1 MSNFAAEVARTM
13 SLARAASPE
22 RCGTLVRLVG
32 LRMEARGIMAPVG
45 SSCEVIGQD
54 GHKIEAEV
62 VGFNDKTLYLM
73 PLTEPVGIGPGAS
86 VRMAYD
92 LGTAAL
98 GPELLGRVI
107 DGRGEPLDGKPKPAC
122 KARLSLLGLP
132 INPMERGPIDSV
144 LDVGVKAI
152 NGLLTLGRGQRV
164 GLVAGS
170 GVGKSV
176 LLSML
181 TRNCVAD
188 VIVIALVGERSR
200 EVREFCDDQLD
211 ETSRARAVVVASPA
225 DTSPLARAKGAE
237 YATDVATWFRDQGKH
252 VVLIVD
258 SLTRYAMAQREI
270 GLSLGEAPVAR
281 GYPASVFGRLPALVE
296 RVGNGEKAEGSLTA
310 FYTVLLE
317 GDDVHDPV
325 ADAAR
330 GVLDGHIFLSR
341 ELADAGHYPAID
353 IEKSISRVMPKV
365 VSQEH
370 VLAARRIKQLI
381 SRHVRSRDMVAMGA
395 YMAGSDCLNWSSW
408 MLSSLV
414 GIVLANFIPPEWGL
428 GFAGILCLLGIQCS
442 LASSRMRIL
451 ASAVAGVA
459 AVVAY
464 ALPLKLNI
472 VFAIA
477 VAVVLCLTLE
487 RFKPT
492 PNHTGAA

>member
-1 MSNFAAEVARTM
+1 MSQADLQQYVDSQRAKLASLPLSVREGRVKRVSGLLVEVEGLPLSIGAQACVENSRQGNWVDAECIGFERDTTVLMAFDQMTGLSPGAVVYPLLTPQR
-13 SLARAASPE
+13 RAKGYQMRQGIASVP
-22 RCGTLVRLVG
+22 
-32 LRMEARGIMAPVG
+32 
-45 SSCEVIGQD
+45 
-54 GHKIEAEV
+54 
-62 VGFNDKTLYLM
+62 
-73 PLTEPVGIGPGAS
+73 IGPQ
-86 VRMAYD
+86 
-92 LGTAAL
+92 
-98 GPELLGRVI
+98 LLGRVV
-107 DGRGEPLDGKPKPAC
+107 DGLGRPLDGLGGASWSDNPLRCASPNPLKRKTIHEPLDT
-122 KARLSLLGLP
+122 
-132 INPMERGPIDSV
+132 
-144 LDVGVKAI
+144 GVRAI
-152 NGLLTLGRGQRV
+152 NAMLSVGRGQRM
-164 GLVAGS
+164 GLFAGS

-211 ETSRARAVVVASPA
+211 DASRARAVVVASPA

-281 GYPASVFGRLPALVE
+281 GYPASVFGKLPALVE
-296 RVGNGEKAEGSLTA
+296 KVGNGEHAEGSLTA

-365 VSQEH
+365 ASQEH

-381 SRHVRSRDMVAMGA
+381 SRHERSRDMVAMGA
-395 YMAGSDCLNWSSW
+395 YMQGTDPDLDAALRLWPHIQTFLQQESHQVADLEGS
-408 MLSSLV
+408 
-414 GIVLANFIPPEWGL
+414 ITAL
-428 GFAGILCLLGIQCS
+428 GSIAK
-442 LASSRMRIL
+442 AS
-451 ASAVAGVA
+451 
-459 AVVAY
+459 
-464 ALPLKLNI
+464 KL
-472 VFAIA
+472 
-477 VAVVLCLTLE
+477 
-487 RFKPT
+487 
-492 PNHTGAA
+492 